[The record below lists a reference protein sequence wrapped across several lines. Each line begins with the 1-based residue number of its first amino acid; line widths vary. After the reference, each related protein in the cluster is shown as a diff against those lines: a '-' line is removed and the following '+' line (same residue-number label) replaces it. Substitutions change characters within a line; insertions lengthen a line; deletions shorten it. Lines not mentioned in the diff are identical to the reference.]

1 MIQGRYEAQQLSN
14 LLKFLRSRRVSGT
27 LRLAATINARRSAR
41 SCFLIWQ
48 KGEITYAGSQILDKV
63 SLAQKMLKRAKS
75 KMTEPALAFA
85 VNNLQNPDSARELFD
100 ILTKIRLLTWEKIET
115 YLHAQA
121 VITIELFLPYGGQF
135 QFDSTVK
142 FDLTYGQTHRSLNWS
157 KLIFDVAR
165 RRQEW
170 KIVTPVVPF
179 MDAIPKLPPT
189 PLQQIPLAKVRQ
201 HLQRWVD
208 GKRSLVEIAQ
218 NLDRDPLQIA
228 KIYRTWTQM
237 GWVVFT
243 QSSVSHKKN
252 LPTILSVDDNPF
264 IQIAIEKAL
273 QKDYNVLLASNAVDG
288 LNLLL
293 LNQKPVQ
300 LLLLDITLPDL
311 DGLEMCRTVR
321 SIEKYS
327 DLPIVML
334 TAKDTLVDKMKGIIA
349 GTNRYLT
356 KPFEEEKL
364 LKIVGEF
371 IRLRKT

>member
-1 MIQGRYEAQQLSN
+1 MIQGRYEAQQLSA

-27 LRLAATINARRSAR
+27 LRLAATINARRAAR
-41 SCFLIWQ
+41 SCVLVWR
-48 KGEITYAGSQILDKV
+48 KGEITYAGYNIPDKV
-63 SLAQKMLKRAKS
+63 TIARKLLKRDKP
-75 KMTEPALAFA
+75 KMSEQAIAFA
-85 VNNLQNPDSARELFD
+85 RNQVQNSNSVREFFE
-100 ILTKIRLLTWEKIET
+100 ILTKVRLLTWEKLES
-115 YLHAQA
+115 YLHTQA

-135 QFDSTVK
+135 QFDPKIK
-142 FDLTYGQTHRSLNWS
+142 FDLTYGQTHRGLNWS

-179 MDAIPKLPPT
+179 MDAIPQLPPT
-189 PLQQIPLAKVRQ
+189 PRQPIPLATVRQ
-201 HLQRWVD
+201 HIQQWVD

-218 NLDRDPLQIA
+218 KLDRDPLQIA
-228 KIYRTWTQM
+228 RIYRTWAQM
-237 GWVVFT
+237 GWIVFPLANL
-243 QSSVSHKKN
+243 SLKKN

-273 QKDYNVLLASNAVDG
+273 HKDYNVLLASNAVDG

-327 DLPIVML
+327 NLPIVML

-364 LKIVGEF
+364 LKVVSEF
-371 IRLRKT
+371 IRVGQT

>member
-1 MIQGRYEAQQLSN
+1 MIQGRYEAQQLSE

-41 SCFLIWQ
+41 SCFLVWQ
-48 KGEITYAGSQILDKV
+48 KGEITYAGSDIPNKV
-63 SLAQKMLKRAKS
+63 LLAQKLLKRVKP
-75 KMTEPALAFA
+75 KMSEQAIAFA
-85 VNNLQNPDSARELFD
+85 RNQVQNPHSVREFFE
-100 ILTKIRLLTWEKIET
+100 IFTKIRLLTWEKVET

-135 QFDSTVK
+135 QFDPVVT
-142 FDLTYGQTHRSLNWS
+142 FDLTYGQAHRSLNWS

-170 KIVTPVVPF
+170 KIVTPIVPF
-179 MDAIPKLPPT
+179 MDAIPQLPQT
-189 PLQQIPLAKVRQ
+189 QSKQIPLATVRQ

-218 NLDRDPLQIA
+218 RLDRDPLQIA
-228 KIYRTWTQM
+228 RIYRTWAQM
-237 GWVVFT
+237 GWVVFAH
-243 QSSVSHKKN
+243 SSHAQKKN

-327 DLPIVML
+327 NLPIVML

-364 LKIVGEF
+364 LKVVGEF
-371 IRLRKT
+371 IRLGKT